1 MTRACIVI
9 AMNLFPTLF
18 ISHGSPI
25 LAFEDWHPV
34 HRFLKQAAGQWP
46 RPRAILVVSA
56 HWEAPAP
63 TLTGSARPPTVH
75 DYGRGFPYP
84 EMYTCAYAAPG
95 AVVAAEAA
103 RRLLADAGFNA
114 ALDPRQG
121 FDHGCWAPLRLLYPA
136 ADVPVVQLSLVGWES
151 TDLHYR
157 LGRALAPLRAEGV
170 LIIGSGTMTHNQ
182 RDIDRAGTRPVPDWA
197 KAFAGWMYEKL
208 TTRDDEAVIAY
219 RRLAPHAA
227 YSHPSEEHL
236 LPLHVALGAATPA
249 KPPRRIHESVAFS
262 TQSMDAYLFD

>member
-1 MTRACIVI
+1 MS
-9 AMNLFPTLF
+9 LPPTLF

-63 TLTGSARPPTVH
+63 TLTGGAQPPTVH
-75 DYGRGFPYP
+75 DYGGGFPYP
-84 EMYTCAYAAPG
+84 EMYTCAYPAPG
-95 AVVAAEAA
+95 AADIAASASS
-103 RRLLADAGFNA
+103 LLAQAGFHA
-114 ALDPRQG
+114 EIDARQG

-136 ADVPVVQLSLVGWES
+136 ADVPVVQLSLVARE
-151 TDLHYR
+151 TTATHYR
-157 LGRALAPLRAEGV
+157 LGRALAPLRSEGL
-170 LIIGSGTMTHNQ
+170 LILGSGTMTHNQ
-182 RDIDRAGTRPVPDWA
+182 RDIDRAGVRPVPDWA
-197 KAFAGWMYEKL
+197 KAFNEWMHETL
-208 TTRDDEAVIAY
+208 LARDDDAIVAY

-227 YSHPSEEHL
+227 HSHPSEEHL
-236 LPLHVALGAATPA
+236 LPLHVALGAATPG
-249 KPPRRIHESVAFS
+249 KPPRRIHESFAFS